1 MRILHPHERKG
12 QCPKCKTIFAY
23 TEEDID
29 TEFKGDYIRL
39 CLLEKKYIK
48 CPQCKVKLLEDIKIV
63 E

>member
-1 MRILHPHERKG
+1 MRILYPGERKG

-29 TEFKGDYIRL
+29 TEFNPDYVRL
-39 CLLEKKYIK
+39 CVLEKKYIK
-48 CPQCKVKLLEDIKIV
+48 CPQCKAKLLEDTKIV